1 MSLTDTHQQTTS
13 NEEVLERDGSVSIHH
28 KNIETFAVEM
38 FKIKYNI
45 FPETVS
51 DIFLAETGYYYN
63 FRQQNDFLY
72 LPYKHYIIKVK
83 TNLT

>member
-1 MSLTDTHQQTTS
+1 MKKYWKEMDQSLFT
-13 NEEVLERDGSVSIHH
+13 I
-28 KNIETFAVEM
+28 KNIGTFAVEM

-72 LPYKHYIIKVK
+72 LPYEHYIIKVK